1 MKYDVA
7 IVGAGPCGYFAAYEL
22 TVKNPSLKII
32 LIDRGLDIYKRRC
45 PVMMHKIEKCPVT
58 REGIQECYPACAIT
72 NGFGGAG
79 AYSDGKFNITT
90 EFGGWLTDYIDDDE
104 LLKLIKYVDD
114 VNLKFGATNVV
125 TDPYTAKIKE
135 LSPDVKIYTEKG
147 DELDNWVDW
156 YIDIPSLEILLRLIK
171 DLDEDI
177 IIHRESHGNPPC
189 IEIYDTYR
197 E

>member
-1 MKYDVA
+1 MKFLFVA
-7 IVGAGPCGYFAAYEL
+7 TSC
-22 TVKNPSLKII
+22 
-32 LIDRGLDIYKRRC
+32 LDL
-45 PVMMHKIEKCPVT
+45 VLNE
-58 REGIQECYPACAIT
+58 IQPIMTA
-72 NGFGGAG
+72 
-79 AYSDGKFNITT
+79 
-90 EFGGWLTDYIDDDE
+90 
-104 LLKLIKYVDD
+104 
-114 VNLKFGATNVV
+114 
-125 TDPYTAKIKE
+125 YTAKIKE